1 MARLEITNIDM
12 DEIHQKVGGTANT
25 TVSMNDSDVR
35 GLAAPDATYAGSD
48 GINTGNN
55 STIAIGEFRNGEHTS
70 IDSFPSL
77 GSWDTFVTRTVG
89 AGTYQQAEA
98 RSSMS
103 FTNDTTN
110 NRVIL
115 SYYGGTNATYNTVY
129 TSYLNYTGI
138 DHNNV
143 DVFVRYTYPS
153 TVNNL
158 PNPLVNVG
166 SSTSYPP
173 YGWPGHAS
181 NTATTSTAYHSGEY
195 RKVKDTDYKL
205 STSGSYTQFKW
216 FVRTDAQ
223 QYNTQQRSVHHQSVQ
238 FQIRF
243 TSDNVLYSSTSSSKN
258 ITLEAFKGAIF

>member
-1 MARLEITNIDM
+1 MARLDITNIDM
-12 DEIHQKVGGTANT
+12 DEIHVKVGGTT
-25 TVSMNDSDVR
+25 QTSVSMNDSDVR
-35 GLAAPDATYAGSD
+35 GMAAPDVTYSGSD
-48 GINTGNN
+48 GINTANN

-77 GSWDTFVTRTVG
+77 NNWDTFETAVVG
-89 AGTYQQAEA
+89 SGTYQQAE
-98 RSSMS
+98 SFCSMS

-115 SYYGGTNATYNTVY
+115 SYYGGTNAGFATVY

-158 PNPLVNVG
+158 PNPITSIG
-166 SSTSYPP
+166 TSTSYPP
-173 YGWPGHAS
+173 YGWPGHSS
-181 NTATTSTAYHSGEY
+181 NTATTSTAYHGGGY

-205 STSGSYTQFKW
+205 STSGTYTQFKW
-216 FVRTDAQ
+216 LVRTNAAQ
-223 QYNTQQRSVHHQSVQ
+223 YSTQQRSIHHRDVS

-243 TSDNVLYSSTSSSKN
+243 TSDGTLYSSTSSDQF
-258 ITLEAFKGAIF
+258 IALEAFKGAIF